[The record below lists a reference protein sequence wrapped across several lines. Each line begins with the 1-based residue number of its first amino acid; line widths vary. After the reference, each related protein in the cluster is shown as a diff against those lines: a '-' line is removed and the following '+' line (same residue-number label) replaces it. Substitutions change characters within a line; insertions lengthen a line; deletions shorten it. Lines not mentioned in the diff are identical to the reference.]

1 MIDFL
6 TTSFTTVQAHSLSA
20 MNGLPASTLI
30 CVEAPSPSHWTAVS
44 VALFHSRPISMT
56 PFIPSPV
63 ASPSRWWQHGPRVH
77 FTYPYEAFNPFLG
90 KDHEKE
96 EVSILQEES

>member
-1 MIDFL
+1 MWQDINASDGHAA
-6 TTSFTTVQAHSLSA
+6 SIFT
-20 MNGLPASTLI
+20 
-30 CVEAPSPSHWTAVS
+30 
-44 VALFHSRPISMT
+44 
-56 PFIPSPV
+56 
-63 ASPSRWWQHGPRVH
+63 SPSRWWQHGPRVH